1 MDWFKKIPR
10 ISPIL
15 LIATHGVFGWLYGSW
30 VIEELATKARLW
42 YAWVTPSTAL
52 AISYGLG
59 LLSIILVILFFT
71 TPITLITLGMDNWF
85 RADAKALFT
94 IIVSI
99 VLFAIIIEYPVVLI
113 RFLILS
119 AAAML
124 FRLDLQTAGCSHKI
138 AQVILIVLGLTAFTI
153 GMLLFKFYGKSLF

>member
-30 VIEELATKARLW
+30 VMEELATKARFW
-42 YAWVTPSTAL
+42 YGWATPSTAL

-59 LLSIILVILFFT
+59 LLSIILVIVFFT
-71 TPITLITLGMDNWF
+71 TPISLITLGMDNWF

-94 IIVSI
+94 ILISI
-99 VLFAIIIEYPVVLI
+99 LLFAIIVEYPVILI

-124 FRLDLQTAGCSHKI
+124 FRLDLRTAGYSRKT
-138 AQVILIVLGLTAFTI
+138 AQVVVVVIGLTAFTM
-153 GMLLFKFYGKSLF
+153 GMLLFNFYGKSFF